1 MLSTHTG
8 VDGGAPQAGL
18 EGPEHGGDAVHL
30 PVRQHAGRGGH
41 RRANLQKYLHTCG
54 KYLVLTDPQVSAAA
68 SHHAPA
74 LGRVLGVLP
83 LLLLADGLEWKYF
96 FIVYCWC

>member
-1 MLSTHTG
+1 MFSTHTG

-41 RRANLQKYLHTCG
+41 RRANLQKYLHTC
-54 KYLVLTDPQVSAAA
+54 
-68 SHHAPA
+68 
-74 LGRVLGVLP
+74 
-83 LLLLADGLEWKYF
+83 
-96 FIVYCWC
+96 

>member
-1 MLSTHTG
+1 MGFQASPNIAHIDTMLITHTG

-41 RRANLQKYLHTCG
+41 RRANLQKYLTF
-54 KYLVLTDPQVSAAA
+54 A
-68 SHHAPA
+68 
-74 LGRVLGVLP
+74 
-83 LLLLADGLEWKYF
+83 EN
-96 FIVYCWC
+96 I